1 MFKNILI
8 PISSEFYSKS
18 VIDRSAFLAQKFN
31 SNVDLLYI
39 IEEKT
44 LSQADKLSDSY
55 RTSHE
60 KSETKKDI
68 IKTKVRSADNI
79 IFDDAYY
86 IFKNLKITFNE
97 KIRGGEYSDIIKSEL
112 KNKPYDL
119 IIMGFEKECILNY
132 RLIEEV
138 DIPIWIETNHK
149 SEQILAVCSN
159 LAPNKK
165 VPDISIRL
173 SEIFGWNLKILYI
186 VDTEDT
192 VQVDENGIRS
202 TKKTK
207 NNLINIGE
215 YFIHDLRK
223 KGFDVKL
230 VSGSLDKQAIKVA
243 EEINANLIIIGR
255 EQKKKGIL
263 GLPVKNIKRKI
274 IEKCDYSLLLVN

>member
-8 PISSEFYSKS
+8 PISSEFYSKK
-18 VIDRSAFLAQKFN
+18 VIERSAFLAQKFN
-31 SNVDLLYI
+31 SNIDLLYI

-44 LSQADKLSDSY
+44 ISQADKLSDSY

-79 IFDDAYY
+79 IFDDAHY

-97 KIRGGEYSDIIKSEL
+97 KIKGGEYSDIIKSEL
-112 KNKPYDL
+112 EKKPYDL
-119 IIMGFEKECILNY
+119 IIMGFEKECMLNY

-138 DIPIWIETNHK
+138 DIPIWVETNQK
-149 SEQILAVCSN
+149 SNQILAVCSN

-165 VPDISIRL
+165 VPDISISL
-173 SEIFGWNLKILYI
+173 SKILGWNLELLYV

-192 VQVDENGIRS
+192 VQVDENGRRS
-202 TKKTK
+202 AKKTK
-207 NNLINIGE
+207 DDLINAGE

-223 KGFDVKL
+223 KGINVKL
-230 VSGSLDKQAIKVA
+230 VSGSLDKQAIKEA

-255 EQKKKGIL
+255 EQKKKGML